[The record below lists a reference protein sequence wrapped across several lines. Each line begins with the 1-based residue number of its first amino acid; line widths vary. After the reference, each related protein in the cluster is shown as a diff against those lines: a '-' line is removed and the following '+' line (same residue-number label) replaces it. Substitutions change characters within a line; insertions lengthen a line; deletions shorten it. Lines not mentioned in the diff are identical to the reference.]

1 MSGILVKVIVL
12 SLLPLLIT
20 VVICVMLSY
29 DIDLMIMQGRSES
42 GVEPLLNHPRVTR
55 VKNPREAG
63 TFSLVCSLMYS
74 VCPCS
79 SISSDQPRGGEPYWL
94 SDWLE

>member
-1 MSGILVKVIVL
+1 MHHKSSPVRKRQKNPE
-12 SLLPLLIT
+12 LP
-20 VVICVMLSY
+20 
-29 DIDLMIMQGRSES
+29 
-42 GVEPLLNHPRVTR
+42 P
-55 VKNPREAG
+55 PREAG
-63 TFSLVCSLMYS
+63 TFSLVNSLMYS

>member
-1 MSGILVKVIVL
+1 
-12 SLLPLLIT
+12 
-20 VVICVMLSY
+20 
-29 DIDLMIMQGRSES
+29 MQHKSSPVRK
-42 GVEPLLNHPRVTR
+42 RQ
-55 VKNPREAG
+55 KNPELPPREIG
-63 TFSLVCSLMYS
+63 TFSLVNSLMYS